1 MIVADS
7 LNLSIDGQSIIET
20 LDLQI
25 AAGEFVAIVGPSGCG
40 KTSLLRMVADL
51 QRPSGGSLKLSVADR
66 DRPPIA
72 YVFQDP
78 TLLPWRT
85 VLENIALPLELAG
98 KSRREATAS
107 AAGVLSMVGL
117 RDDDRNKLPAMLSGG
132 MRMRVSLAR
141 AVVMQPQIMLFDEPF
156 AALDDLLRSRLNEQ
170 ILQLWRQQRWTGL
183 FVTHNVSEAIFL
195 SNRVLVMT
203 DRPARIAEIVDVP
216 FDHPRE
222 ASLRSSIEFNRLT
235 ERLTQL
241 LRGEAK

>member
-98 KSRREATAS
+98 KSRGEATA
-107 AAGVLSMVGL
+107 AASGVLSMVGL

-170 ILQLWRQQRWTGL
+170 ILQLWQQQRWTGL

>member
-7 LNLSIDGQSIIET
+7 LSLSIDGQAIIET

-51 QRPSGGSLKLSVADR
+51 QRPTAGSLTLSVTEQS
-66 DRPPIA
+66 RPPIA

-85 VLENIALPLELAG
+85 VLENIALPMELTG
-98 KSRREATAS
+98 RSRRESTA
-107 AAGVLSMVGL
+107 AAQQVLTMVGL
-117 RDDDRNKLPAMLSGG
+117 RDDDRNKLPTMLSGG

-156 AALDDLLRSRLNEQ
+156 AALDDLLRSRMNEQ
-170 ILQLWRQQRWTGL
+170 ILQLWQQQRWTGL
-183 FVTHNVSEAIFL
+183 FVTHNVGEAIFL

-203 DRPARIAEIVDVP
+203 DRPARIAEIVEVP
-216 FDHPRE
+216 FPHPRDP
-222 ASLRSSIEFNRLT
+222 SLRSSAEFNRLT
-235 ERLTQL
+235 EHLSQL
-241 LRGEAK
+241 LRGEAA